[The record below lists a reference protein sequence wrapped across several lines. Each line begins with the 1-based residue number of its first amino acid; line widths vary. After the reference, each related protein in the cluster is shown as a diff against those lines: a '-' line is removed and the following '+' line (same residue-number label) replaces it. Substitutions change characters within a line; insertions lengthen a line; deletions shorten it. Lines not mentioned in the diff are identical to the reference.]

1 MADIGENLRTV
12 IIGSTALRAA
22 MTNYAAIG
30 AVEQDTYR
38 ESPPL
43 PRIWFSRS
51 IQNEEIDLSG
61 TGGLE
66 QSSWDIE
73 VQSDVIGTAQTIA
86 AVVKRYLNGKRGT
99 FGTQTVQGVFVNDH
113 DDDYIPRSIASE
125 DGIYV
130 AAMSADIWF
139 AST

>member
-12 IIGSTALRAA
+12 IIGSTAIRAVL
-22 MTNYAAIG
+22 TNYAQIG

-51 IQNEEIDLSG
+51 IQNAEVDLSG
-61 TGGLE
+61 TAGLE
-66 QSSWDIE
+66 ESSWDIE
-73 VQSDVIGTAQTIA
+73 VQDDEIGTAQNIA
-86 AVVKRYLNGKRGT
+86 AVVKKYLNGKYGS
-99 FGTQTVQGVFVNDH
+99 FGTQTVQGVFVHDH
-113 DDDYIPRSIASE
+113 DDQYVPRSISSE

>member
-1 MADIGENLRTV
+1 MADVGENLRTT
-12 IIGSTALRAA
+12 IISSTAIKAVL
-22 MTNYAAIG
+22 TNYATIG

-51 IQNEEIDLSG
+51 IQNSELDLSG
-61 TGGLE
+61 TAGLE
-66 QSSWDIE
+66 QSIWDIE
-73 VQSDVIGTAQTIA
+73 VQDDEINTAQNIA
-86 AVVKRYLNGKRGT
+86 AVTKKYLHGRRGM
-99 FGTQTVQGVFVNDH
+99 FGTGTVLGIFISDH
-113 DDDYIPRSIASE
+113 DDQYIPRSVSSE

-130 AAMSADIWF
+130 AAMSAEIWF